1 MSTLLLFLLPMLIVI
16 VASPVSVNGQWQML
30 QKSIGIVAMHMQLLH
45 NDHIIIFDRTDF
57 GYSNISLLN
66 GQCRHDPAEKVVKD
80 DCTAHSVE
88 YDVLSNTFRP
98 LFVKT
103 NIWCSSGSVRPDGSL
118 VQTGGYND
126 GNRNIRIYSPC
137 PTCDWSEINS
147 GLAVKRWYATS
158 HILPDGSQIVIG
170 GRGQFNYEF
179 YPKSNK
185 AKNIYSL
192 PFLVET
198 NDPKQENNLYPFVFL
213 NVDGN
218 LFIMAN
224 NKSILFD
231 YTKVLLFY
239 FILFLKSISF
249 CFVFGFLIKKMVF
262 FL

>member
-1 MSTLLLFLLPMLIVI
+1 MSTFLLFLLPMLIAT
-16 VASPVSVNGQWQML
+16 VASPVSVNNEQWQML
-30 QKSIGIVAMHMQLLH
+30 QKSIGVVAMHMQLLH
-45 NDHIIIFDRTDF
+45 NDRIVIFDRTDF
-57 GYSNISLLN
+57 GYSNLSLPN
-66 GQCRHDPAEKVVKD
+66 GQCRHDPAELVVKD
-80 DCTAHSVE
+80 DCTAHSLE

-137 PTCDWSEINS
+137 PTCDWSEIDG
-147 GLAVKRWYATS
+147 GLSAERWYATS
-158 HILPDGSQIVIG
+158 HILPNGSQIVVG

-179 YPKSNK
+179 YPKSNDIN
-185 AKNIYSL
+185 ANYSL
-192 PFLVET
+192 PFLAET

-249 CFVFGFLIKKMVF
+249 CLAFVFLIIF
-262 FL
+262 FF